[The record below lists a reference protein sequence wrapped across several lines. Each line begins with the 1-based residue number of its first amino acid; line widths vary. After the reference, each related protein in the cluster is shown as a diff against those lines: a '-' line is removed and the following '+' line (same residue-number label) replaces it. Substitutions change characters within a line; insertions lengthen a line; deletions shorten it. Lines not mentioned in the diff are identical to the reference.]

1 MERIRWF
8 PCSGGSTPSSECGA
22 ASRSGRHMIIAST
35 IASQPSLPDLRFK
48 TAGWATF
55 LGLFL
60 VIPAIVT
67 AILADKIPP
76 VVLIYVPTVVMGNAC
91 AIYVLIQFK
100 RLLAVQENVFGLL
113 RPFVILAIDILFM
126 SNHNYSASDHLSFA
140 DTLQR
145 NPFSFEAAR
154 WPQVA

>member
-1 MERIRWF
+1 
-8 PCSGGSTPSSECGA
+8 
-22 ASRSGRHMIIAST
+22 MIIAST

-91 AIYVLIQFK
+91 AIYV
-100 RLLAVQENVFGLL
+100 
-113 RPFVILAIDILFM
+113 
-126 SNHNYSASDHLSFA
+126 
-140 DTLQR
+140 
-145 NPFSFEAAR
+145 
-154 WPQVA
+154 